1 MTSKLRVV
9 TGPRGSGL
17 ECFSNWKEAFVTL
30 TTGRETASGRPSVQ
44 PLQPAFPGGGRS
56 SSRRLKSP
64 PRVPRRPGTR
74 PCPAGPP
81 PGCRPPACQ
90 PRPGAGPGEPS
101 RVRVAARRPGVH
113 APASHRHLDSR
124 AVTVARDGGLPP
136 SPPELD
142 PRNTQL
148 LFCAEGGAARP
159 GRCVVTA
166 VSSVLDGAVPAAS
179 AGMPPPAAPRL
190 DSGCHPGVRHLTVLT
205 TSPDAGGVRVWCR
218 VSTPH

>member
-9 TGPRGSGL
+9 TRPRGSGL

-124 AVTVARDGGLPP
+124 AATVARDGGLPP

-148 LFCAEGGAARP
+148 LFCAERSREAGAVRGDRCVLSAGRGGPCRIRGHAATRGPAAGFWLSSWRPPSDGPHHQP
-159 GRCVVTA
+159 GR
-166 VSSVLDGAVPAAS
+166 G
-179 AGMPPPAAPRL
+179 
-190 DSGCHPGVRHLTVLT
+190 
-205 TSPDAGGVRVWCR
+205 
-218 VSTPH
+218 STPH